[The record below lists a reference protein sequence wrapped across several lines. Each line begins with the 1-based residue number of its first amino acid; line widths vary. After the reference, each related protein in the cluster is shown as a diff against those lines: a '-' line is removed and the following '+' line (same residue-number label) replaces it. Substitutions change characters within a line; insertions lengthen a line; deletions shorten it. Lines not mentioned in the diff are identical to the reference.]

1 MMKHMMKHK
10 TVFFGACILAVLMSV
25 PASAILIPQ
34 PLATDPRIKVVSYAP
49 NEVIKYTGY
58 YRVQTSWEFPADET
72 IQTISLGDSV
82 GWMMQPAGNRLF
94 IKPVEQD
101 ASTNMTLITD
111 RHVYLFE
118 LHAAEAKGVDDKDV
132 TWILR
137 ILYPSGDES
146 GLVVN
151 GGLDPVPDLDSEDL
165 SKYNFRYTVSGS
177 EDITPIRIF
186 DDGEF
191 TYFEFR
197 DRNGEI
203 PAFYMVDGQN
213 NETIVNYRTRGPF
226 IVVERVVPRYTLRHG
241 NSVVCVF
248 NEAMSGRR
256 QVTTASSGSSSGNS
270 GGSPML
276 K

>member
-1 MMKHMMKHK
+1 MIKHK
-10 TVFFGACILAVLMSV
+10 AVFLGACLLTVLMSM

-49 NEVIKYTGY
+49 NEVIKYTGF
-58 YRVQTSWEFPADET
+58 YRVQTSWEFPIDET
-72 IQTISLGDSV
+72 IQTISLGDPV
-82 GWMMQPAGNRLF
+82 AWIMQPSGNRLF

-101 ASTNMTLITD
+101 ATTNMTLITD
-111 RHVYLFE
+111 KHLYLFE
-118 LHAAEAKGVDDKDV
+118 LHAGEAKGVDDKNV

-137 ILYPSGDES
+137 IINPSGTDT
-146 GLVVN
+146 GFTQT
-151 GGLDPVPDLDSEDL
+151 GLDPVPDLSTDDP

-197 DRNGEI
+197 DKNGEI
-203 PAFYMVDGQN
+203 PAFYTVDSQN
-213 NETIVNYRTRGPF
+213 NETMINFRTRGPF
-226 IVVERVVPRYTLRHG
+226 IVVERVAPRYTLRHG
-241 NSVVCVF
+241 NAVVCIF
-248 NEAMSGRR
+248 NEAMSSRR
-256 QVTTASSGSSSGNS
+256 QSSTIGSGTLAPTPGSGTV
-270 GGSPML
+270 